1 MVPIELV
8 ATVDEAVRNE
18 QLIIN
23 KMVVAPS
30 DPEIDVP
37 FIVNHP
43 IKVSNLDQVGP
54 KRAPEPGE
62 HNNEILQ
69 SLGYTPRQIAVLK
82 DKGVT

>member
-1 MVPIELV
+1 
-8 ATVDEAVRNE
+8 
-18 QLIIN
+18 
-23 KMVVAPS
+23 MVVAPS

-43 IKVSNLDQVGP
+43 IKVSNLDRAGL
-54 KRAPEPGE
+54 KRAPELGE

-69 SLGYTPRQIAVLK
+69 SLGYTPRQIAALK